1 MKTQKHRLLALSAC
15 ALAFCLLASG
25 CRTSRL
31 ESSTLSLEK
40 ETDSTAAAEKT
51 GSAESGDALTVP
63 QLEGMLLSEASVTLE
78 QAGLQ
83 AEYRFSA
90 ELAAAMEAAGLTALP
105 AEDAFDD
112 RDDNDMDDDDDD
124 IDDVDDDV
132 DDDDDD
138 VDDMDDDDENPDAE
152 ELRDWYDDWEHYVVT
167 AVEPAPGTALK
178 PGDTVTL
185 TLDGIRSDSGNAGG
199 YPATKEALFSLEGM
213 EQKETLTL
221 LKTDDFLVYYNS
233 ELIQVQAVLPETE
246 KAELPEGDDDPEDVN
261 ENPDEDDAYYLLEL
275 KDSRQE
281 DVYYCSAILDYYDR
295 EEYRY
300 VLKNPTELPAD
311 AVESESTGTVG
322 EQAYPATYVQITEQE
337 LVTLTGFIEA
347 PDGGAL
353 KIDLQY
359 PPDAAEGFGARMM
372 AYLDTLVFLD

>member
-132 DDDDDD
+132 DDE
-138 VDDMDDDDENPDAE
+138 VV
-152 ELRDWYDDWEHYVVT
+152 VVT
-167 AVEPAPGTALK
+167 MMMSRMEVV
-178 PGDTVTL
+178 VT
-185 TLDGIRSDSGNAGG
+185 
-199 YPATKEALFSLEGM
+199 M
-213 EQKETLTL
+213 L
-221 LKTDDFLVYYNS
+221 LLLMIMV
-233 ELIQVQAVLPETE
+233 VVVMM
-246 KAELPEGDDDPEDVN
+246 KAN
-261 ENPDEDDAYYLLEL
+261 N
-275 KDSRQE
+275 
-281 DVYYCSAILDYYDR
+281 
-295 EEYRY
+295 
-300 VLKNPTELPAD
+300 
-311 AVESESTGTVG
+311 
-322 EQAYPATYVQITEQE
+322 
-337 LVTLTGFIEA
+337 
-347 PDGGAL
+347 
-353 KIDLQY
+353 
-359 PPDAAEGFGARMM
+359 
-372 AYLDTLVFLD
+372 